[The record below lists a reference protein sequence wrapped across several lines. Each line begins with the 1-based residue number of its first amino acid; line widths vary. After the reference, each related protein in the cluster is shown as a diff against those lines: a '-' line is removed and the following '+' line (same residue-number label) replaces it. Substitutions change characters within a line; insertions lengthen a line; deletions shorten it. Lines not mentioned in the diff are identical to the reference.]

1 MGFILITSIL
11 IFILILDALRNQI
24 NDHLK
29 YNYRTKQDKKR
40 NKVNKQS
47 QTELH
52 TTEYYNPFH
61 ITGQLVWNNEKEP
74 SEYETITENAEK
86 YALLSIRE

>member
-1 MGFILITSIL
+1 L